1 MTGGLALGLAWIG
14 GLAPLVAV
22 LFGAEPARA
31 QLSGSVTLA
40 TDYRLRGVSLTDLRP
55 ALSLGAAYDDPSGFY
70 AGGAVIGHNPEGH
83 DVRILGH
90 TEYLG
95 FAGRGAGG
103 TSWDVGFANVDMTL
117 YLGRKYPLEY
127 RQVYVGIAKDALS
140 ARLSYSPDYPREG
153 VKSLYLDLNGA
164 VRPAE
169 NWRLTGHLGAMSR
182 LNGDR
187 AIDGKPTRYDVRLG
201 LARTF
206 DHGELQLAW
215 NAVTPRPRPLTRR
228 TRGGLSLA
236 ASYFF

>member
-1 MTGGLALGLAWIG
+1 LGPAWIH
-14 GLAPLVAV
+14 GLAPIAAV
-22 LFGAEPARA
+22 LLGAAPAWA
-31 QLSGSVTLA
+31 QLSGSVTIA
-40 TDYRLRGVSLTDLRP
+40 TDYRLRGVSLTDRRP
-55 ALSLGAAYDDPSGFY
+55 ALSLAGAYDDPSGFY
-70 AGGAVIGHNPEGH
+70 AGGAVIAHNPENH
-83 DVRILGH
+83 AVRVLGH

-95 FAGRGAGG
+95 FAARGAGG

-117 YLGRKYPLEY
+117 YLDRKYPLEY
-127 RQVYVGIAKDALS
+127 RQVYVGVAKDALS

-153 VKSLYLDLNGA
+153 VKSVYLDLNGA

-182 LNGDR
+182 LDGDR

-228 TRGGLSLA
+228 THGGLSLA

>member
-1 MTGGLALGLAWIG
+1 MTGSLGLAWIC
-14 GLAPLVAV
+14 GLAPFLAL
-22 LFGAEPARA
+22 LFEAGPAWA
-31 QLSGSVTLA
+31 QLSGSVTVA
-40 TDYRLRGVSLTDLRP
+40 TDYRLRGVSLTDRRP
-55 ALSLGAAYDDPSGFY
+55 AVTFAAAYDDPSGFY
-70 AGGAVIGHNPEGH
+70 AGGAVIAHNPESSA
-83 DVRILGH
+83 VRALGH

-95 FAGRGAGG
+95 YAGRGAGG

-117 YLGRKYPLEY
+117 YLDRKYPLEY
-127 RQVYVGIAKDALS
+127 RQVYVGVAKDALS

-182 LNGDR
+182 LGGDR
-187 AIDGKPTRYDVRLG
+187 AIDGKPQRYDVRLG

-206 DHGELQLAW
+206 DHAEIQLAW
-215 NAVTPRPRPLTRR
+215 NAVTPRPRPLSRR

>member
-1 MTGGLALGLAWIG
+1 LGPTWIH
-14 GLAPLVAV
+14 GLAPLIAV
-22 LFGAEPARA
+22 LLGAGPAWA

-40 TDYRLRGVSLTDLRP
+40 TDYRLRGVSLTDRRP
-55 ALSLGAAYDDPSGFY
+55 ALSLAAAYDDPSGFY
-70 AGGAVIGHNPEGH
+70 AGGAVIAHNPESSS
-83 DVRILGH
+83 VRVLGH

-95 FAGRGAGG
+95 FAARGAGG

-117 YLGRKYPLEY
+117 YLDRKYPLEY
-127 RQVYVGIAKDALS
+127 RQVYVGVAKDALS

-153 VKSLYLDLNGA
+153 VRSVYLDLNGA

-182 LNGDR
+182 LDGDR